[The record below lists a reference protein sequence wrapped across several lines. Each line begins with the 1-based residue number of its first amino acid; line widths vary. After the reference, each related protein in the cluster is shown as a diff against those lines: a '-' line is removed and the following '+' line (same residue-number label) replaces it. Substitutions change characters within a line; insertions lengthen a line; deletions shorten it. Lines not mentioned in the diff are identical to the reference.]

1 MLAMLWRL
9 LILTAK
15 QLFQGKTV
23 MAIFVIKPKPQ
34 PQQNLA
40 TTINDTVNHGDSK
53 QITTDQ
59 IGHDPTEED
68 LEDMKKLGANMK
80 ESKITVRGPLSKVF
94 SEALNKVLATES
106 IMASIATSEEEEQIL
121 NANDTNEIFIYAT
134 SQDEL
139 DYNSGM
145 TTAANDLR
153 LALDS
158 KKGSQVKT
166 KAYLYMEAADRPSK
180 RLDMMSDWCRD
191 SNVEVITKLS
201 KNSSSMRL
209 AGEHIVNVLRGM

>member
-1 MLAMLWRL
+1 
-9 LILTAK
+9 
-15 QLFQGKTV
+15 

-40 TTINDTVNHGDSK
+40 TSTNDTVNHGDSN
-53 QITTDQ
+53 QITGAQ
-59 IGHDPTEED
+59 IGHEPTEED
-68 LEDMKKLGANMK
+68 LADMKKLGANMK

-94 SEALNKVLATES
+94 SEALNKVLASES
-106 IMASIATSEEEEQIL
+106 IMAGIATSEEEEQIL
-121 NANDTNEIFIYAT
+121 NADDTNQVYIYAT

-145 TTAANDLR
+145 TDAANNLR

-166 KAYLYMEAADRPSK
+166 KTYLYMEAADRPSR
-180 RLDMMSDWCRD
+180 RLDMISEWCK
-191 SNVEVITKLS
+191 SNNVEVITKLK

-209 AGEHIVNVLRGM
+209 AGEHIVSVLRSM